1 MRYGTMSKMIEREF
15 SRRLNGSELPDRGAA
30 VRRQPSARGRTILAR
45 PGAAVRRSLARRSS
59 WRVPGRPGP
68 AAWPPPSA
76 GRRFRVA
83 VPRAEDRAAGP
94 FLRGV
99 DLLSDFSMI
108 ADHLAQTR
116 SPQRSASSSPICRPR
131 PSRRR
136 SASWRRRSQPST
148 AGSPRSSPWT
158 PTAIPSSCSAR

>member
-99 DLLSDFSMI
+99 DLLSDFSMTVKEGEPTP
-108 ADHLAQTR
+108 ARCPGRRLPAED
-116 SPQRSASSSPICRPR
+116 PQ
-131 PSRRR
+131 
-136 SASWRRRSQPST
+136 Q
-148 AGSPRSSPWT
+148 
-158 PTAIPSSCSAR
+158 